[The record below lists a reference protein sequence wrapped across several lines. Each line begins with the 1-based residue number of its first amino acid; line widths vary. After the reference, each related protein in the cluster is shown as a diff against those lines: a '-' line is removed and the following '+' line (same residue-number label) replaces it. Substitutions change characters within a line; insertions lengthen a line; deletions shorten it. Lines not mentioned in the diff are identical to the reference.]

1 MNGRRWTDFEV
12 GNRGRHTLA
21 RLYRRLP
28 DAELY
33 RSDWLKVYGSVLSA
47 ARHVVGI
54 GGAVNRNEGLHSF
67 LRGKL
72 NRLVRR
78 TKGYSKTEGA
88 LQDGLRLVWMRHG
101 LI

>member
-67 LRGKL
+67 LRGKA
-72 NRLVRR
+72 N
-78 TKGYSKTEGA
+78 TA
-88 LQDGLRLVWMRHG
+88 D
-101 LI
+101 